1 MQKWRP
7 PPAVGWA
14 KMSVDDALS
23 RNGERGALVVVSWD
37 HTSFFLGAS
46 TLVCKNVTDPEIL
59 EAMACCEGLS
69 LALDLNLQQV
79 QISTDC

>member
-14 KMSVDDALS
+14 KMNVDDTLS
-23 RNGERGALVVVSWD
+23 RYGERGALAVVSRD
-37 HTSFFLGAS
+37 HTCFFLGAS
-46 TLVCKNVTDPEIL
+46 ALVCGSVTNPKIL

-79 QISTDC
+79 QLAPIV